1 MISQLVYLPDIP
13 NTQKLCILNSEI
25 FFFGIVTPDVKSL
38 MYRYQVRNKP
48 KINVGKKEEK
58 QCLKKSKNTNLRLVT
73 SDS

>member
-13 NTQKLCILNSEI
+13 NTQKLCILNGEI
-25 FFFGIVTPDVKSL
+25 FFFGIVTPNVKSL
-38 MYRYQVRNKP
+38 MYRYQVKSKP
-48 KINVGKKEEK
+48 KTNIVKKEDE